1 MFYRK
6 NISIVNTNNLSDQTD
21 KHTNSPLTVNFHKKK
36 PSTKQNV
43 KVNITHR
50 NIPEKKK
57 NKEMNQDTHRDK
69 QDTEKEIV
77 DIQKCTHQDML
88 DIQQD
93 IDDKL
98 FSIIN
103 D

>member
-6 NISIVNTNNLSDQTD
+6 NIRFVTKNDQINEN
-21 KHTNSPLTVNFHKKK
+21 KISHPTVDFHKKL
-36 PSTKQNV
+36 PSTKQNI